1 MSIEEI
7 CAEARQFTR
16 EERGKLFTTLIDGL
30 GRSEHDV
37 SDEEVAQRVKET
49 EQGLVQDISHEEL
62 VAGIKYLPK
71 S

>member
-7 CAEARQFTR
+7 CAEARHFTR
-16 EERGKLFTTLIDGL
+16 EERGELFAVLIDDL
-30 GRSEHDV
+30 GRSGYDV

-49 EQGLVQDISHEEL
+49 EEGIVQDISHDEL
-62 VAGIKYLPK
+62 IAGLKFLPK

>member
-7 CAEARQFTR
+7 CAEAKRFTR
-16 EERGKLFTTLIDGL
+16 EERETLLTALIDDL
-30 GRSEHDV
+30 GRSEYDV

-49 EQGLVQDISHEEL
+49 EEGIVECISHDEL
-62 VAGIKYLPK
+62 VSGLKYLPK